1 MVRQGSRHWTVLPA
15 GLLLCCACCAAC
27 AACAACLCCGA
38 TPTVPPRWCT
48 ARLGWLRRLRGQGP
62 ASPGQTPG
70 CPGMVSVSCWPPK
83 PPVKCLQGSI
93 EAWSPGG
100 RLPTGL
106 APARGWAL
114 QCTCLGALVCVTG
127 HGPELQLGMSPGGRQ
142 DWGKRGRVCGALAT
156 ALLAAIPPRH
166 PLNSWSHQQ
175 LARSSSAAQRAPPCL
190 LDRMHGHPPRLA
202 DGVPAP
208 SLFVASCH
216 QQPDVPAPAPGRP
229 LHRRRTNALKLQRV
243 VGSRC

>member
-1 MVRQGSRHWTVLPA
+1 MLCSLCSLCGLPVLWSHTHSAPQVVHRSA
-15 GLLLCCACCAAC
+15 GLAAQVAWAGPSKPWPDPWVSGHGVCLLLASHGSPPSNASRAP
-27 AACAACLCCGA
+27 LRHGA
-38 TPTVPPRWCT
+38 LEV
-48 ARLGWLRRLRGQGP
+48 
-62 ASPGQTPG
+62 ASPPG
-70 CPGMVSVSCWPPK
+70 WHRRAAG
-83 PPVKCLQGSI
+83 
-93 EAWSPGG
+93 
-100 RLPTGL
+100 
-106 APARGWAL
+106 AL
-114 QCTCLGALVCVTG
+114 HCTCLGALVCVTG
-127 HGPELQLGMSPGGRQ
+127 HGPDLQLGMSPGGRQ

-190 LDRMHGHPPRLA
+190 LDRMHGHPPRLT